1 MPNPANPRQAVYHP
15 GIALHPEAPTLNRRM
30 DIASWSQL
38 FREDPRAA
46 ATEYR
51 SRLTRLDHSQQTAIW
66 AWQDDGAV
74 WNSSPPAGPLHGVP
88 FAVKDLFALGGTRTG
103 AGGTLSAPIRNRDGS
118 LVSELRKLGALP
130 LAKTHLHEFA
140 YGLTGQNPHFGDVA
154 HPLFPDRTTGGSSSG
169 SAAAVAAGIVPFA
182 LGTDTAGSLRVPA
195 AYCGLYGWRDHS
207 RNSWIRDAFPL
218 SPQFDTAGWLT
229 QSAADIGLLLKSLRG
244 PLKEPITTPR
254 GCYLPA
260 AALDIETDVE
270 TEHLLGRAAAVFT
283 SETLNAAS
291 EFAQNCLGVSQT
303 YAVLQSTEAYAI
315 HQNSLDLHREKY
327 GTAVWHRIDRGR
339 HWTARQIDTAALH
352 ALKIRSSYENTFS
365 QYDFLVTPVTVEPA
379 PRHDNHSNK
388 TRDALIQL
396 NTHVSIAGK
405 PALAVPVPL
414 ASGLSLGLQVVFP
427 SSTSPAIKWVLNR
440 CPRD

>member
-1 MPNPANPRQAVYHP
+1 VSNLANPRQAVYHP
-15 GIALHPEAPTLNRRM
+15 GIALHPQAPTLNRHM

-46 ATEYR
+46 ATEYQ
-51 SRLTRLDHSQQTAIW
+51 SRLTRFDHSQQTTIW
-66 AWQDDGAV
+66 AWQDDGDI
-74 WNSSPPAGPLHGVP
+74 WDSTPPAGPLHGVP

-103 AGGTLSAPIRNRDGS
+103 AGGILPTPVRNRDGC
-118 LVSELRKLGALP
+118 LVADLQKLGALP

-154 HPLFPDRTTGGSSSG
+154 HPAFPDRTTGGSSSG

-182 LGTDTAGSLRVPA
+182 LGSDTAGSLRVPA
-195 AYCGLYGWRDHS
+195 AYCGLYGWRDIP
-207 RNSWIRDAFPL
+207 RNPWIKDAFPL

-229 QSAADIGLLLKSLRG
+229 QSAADIRLLLESLRG
-244 PLKEPITTPR
+244 PLQEPETTPR

-260 AALDIETDVE
+260 AALGVEADRE
-270 TEHLLGRAAAVFT
+270 TENLLETTAAAFT
-283 SETLNAAS
+283 SDTLNAAS
-291 EFAQNCLGVSQT
+291 ELAQKCSGVGQT

-315 HQNSLDLHREKY
+315 HQDSLDAHREKY
-327 GTAVWHRIDRGR
+327 GSAVWHRIDRGR
-339 HWTARQIDTAALH
+339 HWTARQIDAAALR
-352 ALKIRSSYENTFS
+352 ALKIRSSYENIFS
-365 QYDFLVTPVTVEPA
+365 QFDFLVTPITVEPA
-379 PRHDNHSNK
+379 PLHDNHSDK

-427 SSTSPAIKWVLNR
+427 SSTSSAIKWVLNR
-440 CPRD
+440 CLRD